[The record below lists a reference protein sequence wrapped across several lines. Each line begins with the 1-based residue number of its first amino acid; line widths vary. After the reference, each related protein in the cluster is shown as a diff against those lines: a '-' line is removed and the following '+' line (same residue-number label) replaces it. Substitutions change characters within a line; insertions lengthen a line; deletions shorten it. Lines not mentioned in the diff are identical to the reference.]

1 MCYPALIGLAISA
14 VSAGVSY
21 SEGNKSA
28 KRQEQAMQS
37 SAEMENIQTSQLY
50 EQQNQAAMDESSQRH
65 IEWLRELGRMK
76 TAGAETGLMGA
87 TENRLERESEA
98 TAQRDIATIEANRLK
113 SGQQAGSQAVA
124 GNRRIKADMAGIKRP
139 SLVGTGLQIA
149 GAGVSAYSD
158 YKKSQAKATS

>member
-1 MCYPALIGLAISA
+1 MCNPAFAMLA
-14 VSAGVSY
+14 VSALGTAVQV
-21 SEGNKSA
+21 SEGNKTA
-28 KRQEQAMQS
+28 KAQGEALQA

-65 IEWLRELGRMK
+65 IEWLRELGRMR
-76 TAGAETGLMGA
+76 TAGAESGLMGV
-87 TENRLERESEA
+87 TEDRLEAESEN

-139 SLVGTGLQIA
+139 SLVGAGLQIA
-149 GAGVSAYSD
+149 GAGVSAYSAS
-158 YKKSQAKATS
+158 KKKAS